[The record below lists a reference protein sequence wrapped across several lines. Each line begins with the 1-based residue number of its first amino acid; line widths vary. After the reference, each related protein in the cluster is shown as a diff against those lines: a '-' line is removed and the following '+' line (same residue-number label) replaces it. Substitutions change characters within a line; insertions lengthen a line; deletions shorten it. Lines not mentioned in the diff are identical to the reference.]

1 MAKKKSVLLI
11 LLFTWVI
18 FCLVWFFVIYKKD
31 EKKTLAAIK
40 PNVIQSQT
48 SATEVIN
55 GNTDSDAAPKDSTA
69 NITATPTAATGSGT
83 LLASSSIPVAAEKAM
98 EEVVAV
104 DTTVVTQALPV
115 TTEATT
121 NSIKKIEGG
130 VNKKLSVCYFYN
142 NSDKKLRN
150 FSPRISKKI
159 QAYLTTANTKI
170 VITGHTDYIGSV
182 EYNYKLG
189 LQRAERVKQIL
200 IKKGIAAADIEVT
213 SMGEE
218 KPVANNKSLKGRA
231 RNRRVE
237 INITL
242 S

>member
-1 MAKKKSVLLI
+1 MTKKKSLLLI
-11 LLFTWVI
+11 LLLTWIV
-18 FCLVWFFVIYKKD
+18 FCFVWFFAIYKKD
-31 EKKTLAAIK
+31 QQKTLAVTK
-40 PNVIQSQT
+40 QQNQT
-48 SATEVIN
+48 PLQTTVTEDVLIDSNINSKDSSVTEIIAVQPDVVADSNSLSTNTTAPIVTPKAMDEVIS
-55 GNTDSDAAPKDSTA
+55 SDTVGLQA
-69 NITATPTAATGSGT
+69 
-83 LLASSSIPVAAEKAM
+83 IPV
-98 EEVVAV
+98 
-104 DTTVVTQALPV
+104 
-115 TTEATT
+115 TENDA
-121 NSIKKIEGG
+121 NAIRKIEGA

-159 QAYLTTANTKI
+159 QSYLATANSKI
-170 VITGHTDYIGSV
+170 IITGHTDYVGSTD
-182 EYNYKLG
+182 YNYKLG

-200 IKKGIAAADIEVT
+200 IKKGIAAADIQVV